1 MKICIKADT
10 NNYSTATLQ
19 ILRKQS
25 SESLAE
31 IKHKLLN
38 NLPLLYFDFFED
50 DYEKIIGIIE
60 ELEKS
65 GLQLSFYNILYNGDE
80 EKIDSV
86 ILKHLYESHLETSE
100 YIGWDMEIEA
110 TEIIVSINK
119 NLEIG
124 SANKLIHQDD
134 QKNYYLF
141 EYSQELV
148 DFINDNS
155 MKSAT
160 VEYYQRGRDDE
171 NMQEW
176 EPISVDRIFTLMRV
190 SY

>member
-1 MKICIKADT
+1 
-10 NNYSTATLQ
+10 
-19 ILRKQS
+19 
-25 SESLAE
+25 
-31 IKHKLLN
+31 
-38 NLPLLYFDFFED
+38 
-50 DYEKIIGIIE
+50 
-60 ELEKS
+60 
-65 GLQLSFYNILYNGDE
+65 
-80 EKIDSV
+80 
-86 ILKHLYESHLETSE
+86 
-100 YIGWDMEIEA
+100 MEMEA

-124 SANKLIHQDD
+124 SANKLIQQDD